1 MFGGGAAP
9 GATGTN
15 PAPVCA
21 FGGGG
26 GGSLFGAKPAEG
38 TANISTPTNP
48 PPAFGGGNLFGT
60 KPAETAAATP
70 AGAGATPAPAFGGG
84 GLFGAKPAAPNPAAA
99 TPATTSTPVPGG
111 SLFGGDKTTPAATTS
126 AFGSAFGAKPADA
139 ANAGAPKPGCE

>member
-1 MFGGGAAP
+1 MFGGGAAA
-9 GATGTN
+9 GTTGTN
-15 PAPVCA
+15 PAPVSA
-21 FGGGG
+21 FGG

-38 TANISTPTNP
+38 IANTSTPTNP
-48 PPAFGGGNLFGT
+48 PPAFGGSNLFGT

-126 AFGSAFGAKPADA
+126 AFGTAFGAKPADT